1 MTQCEVTKS
10 NYELLLQKFD
20 SSEIHYYICKLSY
33 IILYFNGTKLKEVH
47 EKGQKDLSNQK
58 CLHE

>member
-10 NYELLLQKFD
+10 IYELLLQKFD
-20 SSEIHYYICKLSY
+20 SSEIHYYICNP
-33 IILYFNGTKLKEVH
+33 ILYYTSMVQNSKNVH
-47 EKGQKDLSNQK
+47 EKGQKDLSNQN